1 MIFNVSFLEF
11 FELFSKPWMQRIL
24 ITAIVIGIVGGII
37 GTFIILY
44 KIIFLGEAIAHSAF
58 AGVALAL
65 VLGINPIYL
74 IFVFSELSAV
84 SVGYVNQK
92 KIMNENIILAIIFSG
107 MMALGIIFINL
118 LTEVSA
124 SIGGI
129 LFGAIFYVNTTQVIL
144 LVVVSSIVIA
154 FLLILRKEY
163 FFMVFNKEM
172 AKISGIPVKI
182 LDYAFLI
189 MLAALIAVSI
199 QAIGAILV
207 FSFFIMPAAAAYM
220 LTYDYRL
227 MMALSTVFG
236 AISGFMGIMIS
247 FLFNLPGGPSMV
259 LIATAIFLVSY
270 IFSPKRLTKLISK
283 LKFRFSSKYKK
294 QQEKLHHPID
304 IDVPHA
310 HIDQEKILLQVKP
323 KNFPTDHSWK
333 GHRPLK
339 RFNNKVKKKNEED
352 DHA

>member
-1 MIFNVSFLEF
+1 MFNVSLLEF

-65 VLGINPIYL
+65 VVGINPIYL

-124 SIGGI
+124 SISGI
-129 LFGAIFYVNTTQVIL
+129 LFGAIFYVNTAQVTL
-144 LVVVSSIVIA
+144 LVIVSAIVIT

-172 AKISGIPVKI
+172 AKISGIPVKV
-182 LDYAFLI
+182 LDYAFLV

-220 LTYDYRL
+220 LTYDYRV
-227 MMALSTVFG
+227 MMVLSAIIGALS
-236 AISGFMGIMIS
+236 GFVGIMIS

-259 LIATAIFLVSY
+259 IVATVIFVASY

-283 LKFRFSSKYKK
+283 LKFRFSSKY
-294 QQEKLHHPID
+294 QEEQEKLHHPMD

-310 HIDQEKILLQVKP
+310 HIDEEKILLQVKP
-323 KNFPTDHSWK
+323 KNFPTEHTWK

-339 RFNNKVKKKNEED
+339 GFENRMKKENKGD
-352 DHA
+352 DHG

>member
-124 SIGGI
+124 SISGI